1 MNKLST
7 EKSPYLLQHAEN
19 PVDWYPWG
27 EEAFEKARNEDKP
40 IFLSIGYS
48 TCHWCHVMAHESFE
62 DKEVADLINDTF
74 ISIKVDREERPDID
88 KIYMTV
94 CQIMTNSG
102 GWPLTILMTSDKK
115 PFFAGT
121 YFPKITRF
129 GRIGLMD
136 LIKRVKGLWENN
148 MNELLDSSKK
158 ITFALQDLAVE
169 APGRSLDE
177 KVLKQTL
184 SQLSMRF
191 DAKHGGFGS
200 APKFPTPHNLLFLL
214 RMYRRTGNKTALEM
228 VEKSLRGMRNGGIYD
243 QIGYGFHRYST
254 DAEWLVPH
262 FEKMLY
268 DNALLAMVYIE
279 AFQVSGNLYYKKT
292 AHEIFE
298 YILRDMTS
306 PEGGFY
312 SAEDADSE
320 GVEGK
325 FYVWNTKEIVD
336 LLEPRDSEI
345 FLKVFNVKDEGN
357 YLEEATRKKTGKNIL
372 HLKKPLKELS
382 QDLNIDENS
391 LELRIDHMRS
401 VLFNARKSRIRPHLD
416 DKILTDWNGLMIAAL
431 AKGGFVFQDE
441 KLINTAKKALNFIM
455 NTLRDNN
462 GRLLHRYRDGNA
474 DINAFLDDYAFL
486 IWGILELYEATFDT
500 NFLKTA
506 IAMNDEMIKYFWDS
520 YIGGFFFT
528 AEDNEELLTRQ
539 KEIYDGAIPSGNS
552 VAMFNLLRI
561 SQLTGDQTLEEKADF
576 ISRVFAENV
585 RTTPVAHS
593 FLMIAVDFGIG
604 PTYSLVISGDKN
616 QQDTEKLI
624 NSIRDTYLP
633 NKTLIF
639 RPTDN
644 ENPPIDQL
652 ADFVKYFDKYDD
664 KATAYVCI
672 NKTCKPPTNDVS
684 RMVELLNPE
693 RIL

>member
-1 MNKLST
+1 
-7 EKSPYLLQHAEN
+7 
-19 PVDWYPWG
+19 
-27 EEAFEKARNEDKP
+27 
-40 IFLSIGYS
+40 
-48 TCHWCHVMAHESFE
+48 
-62 DKEVADLINDTF
+62 
-74 ISIKVDREERPDID
+74 
-88 KIYMTV
+88 
-94 CQIMTNSG
+94 
-102 GWPLTILMTSDKK
+102 
-115 PFFAGT
+115 
-121 YFPKITRF
+121 
-129 GRIGLMD
+129 
-136 LIKRVKGLWENN
+136 
-148 MNELLDSSKK
+148 
-158 ITFALQDLAVE
+158 
-169 APGRSLDE
+169 
-177 KVLKQTL
+177 
-184 SQLSMRF
+184 MRF

-214 RMYRRTGNKTALEM
+214 RMYKRTGNKIALEM

-298 YILRDMTS
+298 YTLRDMTS

-325 FYVWNTKEIVD
+325 FYVWSRKEIVD

-345 FLKVFNVKDEGN
+345 FVKVFNVKDEGN
-357 YLEEATRKKTGKNIL
+357 YLEEAARKKTGKNIL

-401 VLFNARKSRIRPHLD
+401 VLYNARKSRIRPHLD

-431 AKGGFVFQDE
+431 AKGGFIFQDE

-552 VAMFNLLRI
+552 VAMLNLLRI

-604 PTYSLVISGDKN
+604 PTYSLVISGDEN

-693 RIL
+693 RNL